1 MAEYFEHLQAFI
13 ERKVL
18 DTVLEI
24 VEHGDSILQLET
36 LKLLSSLLCHNK
48 VALDF
53 VNQVTKFVKQT
64 ILNEKIESKDNIKI
78 SKKSLSKY
86 YLV

>member
-1 MAEYFEHLQAFI
+1 MRPSHRLRPMTEKKKIVLLLQYLIPMAEYFEHLQAFI
-13 ERKVL
+13 ERRVL
-18 DTVLEI
+18 ETVLEI

-53 VNQVTKFVKQT
+53 VNQV
-64 ILNEKIESKDNIKI
+64 
-78 SKKSLSKY
+78 
-86 YLV
+86 

>member
-64 ILNEKIESKDNIKI
+64 ILNEKNRE
-78 SKKSLSKY
+78 
-86 YLV
+86 